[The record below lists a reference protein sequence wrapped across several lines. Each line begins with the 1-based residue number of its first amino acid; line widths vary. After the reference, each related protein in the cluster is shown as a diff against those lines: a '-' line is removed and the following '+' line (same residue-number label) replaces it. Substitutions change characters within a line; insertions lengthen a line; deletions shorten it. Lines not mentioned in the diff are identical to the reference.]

1 MAGGSGDLFVGV
13 EAGEDEFDT
22 GGADGG
28 IVGRVD
34 FECFF
39 PCGGDA
45 LEAIGIVGGREHIA
59 DLDFDAFAE
68 DFADFVE
75 AMAVG
80 VFLEDELNGG

>member
-1 MAGGSGDLFVGV
+1 MFVGV

-22 GGADGG
+22 GGTDGG
-28 IVGRVD
+28 VVGWVE

-39 PCGGDA
+39 RCGGDGV
-45 LEAIGIVGGREHIA
+45 EAIGIVGGWEHIA

-68 DFADFVE
+68 DVADFVE

>member
-13 EAGEDEFDT
+13 EAGEDEFDA

-28 IVGRVD
+28 VVGGVD
-34 FECFF
+34 FEGFF
-39 PCGGDA
+39 PGGGDA
-45 LEAIGIVGGREHIA
+45 LEAVGVIGRWEHVA
-59 DLDFDAFAE
+59 DFDFDAFAE

-80 VFLEDELNGG
+80 VLLEDEFNGG